1 MDMIQQTNKEL
12 LLEIITE
19 FKIIRNEIKEI
30 KNILKDNEENEQSG
44 RVNITLTPKKDNEPA
59 PANTAP
65 VNENIE
71 KQ

>member
-30 KNILKDNEENEQSG
+30 KKILKDNEENEQRHLPEVEDKINSWFWAG
-44 RVNITLTPKKDNEPA
+44 
-59 PANTAP
+59 
-65 VNENIE
+65 
-71 KQ
+71 